1 MRGSNT
7 RGGEASETANTI
19 MMGRIAGSHAPG
31 IGYLATTSQKRGGN
45 SQEMGPVDSLQRIKI
60 FIASPRDLEKERV
73 IFRDVVNHVN
83 EVKAH
88 SQNLHL
94 VAVGWEDTLP
104 GKGRP
109 QALINEDVKASDLFI
124 MLLWRR
130 WGTPT
135 GEYSSGV
142 EEEYE
147 IARASSNSKGNPQ
160 IWMYFRSVPDEML
173 ADPGPQL
180 RKVLQFRAKIE
191 REHKFLFITYED
203 ENDWA
208 AKFEVHLC
216 RWIDKFQPFQ
226 KREVSSSI
234 PGDFESRLTALMGQ
248 LQQIRLEFQTSQTKL
263 RNEALTLGREAAKF
277 ATSGQLSRAENSFAR
292 SLELFPEPETL
303 EAYGSF
309 LERIGL
315 LSKAEERFCQLRR
328 LGETMGRHDLISLAL
343 SRLGDIYDTRGEARK
358 AEQMYEEALA
368 LDKRIGNRKG
378 LSREHH
384 NLGLIYYS
392 RGDLDKAE
400 RMYRKSLAID
410 KELNNEEGIADD
422 YGNLGLIYYDRGDLE
437 TAEKMHR
444 KALAIDEELGNMEG
458 CADDYNNLGLVELA
472 RDHLETAKTLF
483 GRAFDFNRTIG
494 SKDGMADD
502 SFGLASVSLKEK
514 AYELAE
520 EFVAEAMS
528 LNRDLERH
536 AELVDNLV
544 LLASLC
550 SGKGEPVRA
559 RKALEE
565 ALTLSE
571 SLNLEHKTQEIERAL
586 RSLEKES

>member
-422 YGNLGLIYYDRGDLE
+422 YGNLGLIHYDRGDLE